1 MPQITCFH
9 DDSRCVTLVPL
20 LSNSQSAVKVKSKAQ
35 QVSGASKSG
44 SQNGGSTK
52 DKKDV
57 WGPIYQNRQH
67 FIDMHIC

>member
-1 MPQITCFH
+1 M
-9 DDSRCVTLVPL
+9 TLVPL

-35 QVSGASKSG
+35 QVSSGASKSG
-44 SQNGGSTK
+44 GQNGGSTK